1 MEARNG
7 NGSAASDLAA
17 IEVNIGNSFEKRE
30 VEDPAARKK
39 CGTAVQFIEA
49 VSGLLRRSVF
59 ENNGC
64 LIVRRKIDATAA
76 APRTVVA
83 RKNKLAAGA
92 VDLTKVDRAAR
103 REIETPDILVGF
115 AARNQLAV
123 TRKPDQRAAGNGCI
137 VRVIKREGRIQEVEF
152 RAGREP
158 RLIRTKC
165 KSAARQIHIDCAV
178 AGNCIGERQAGAFV
192 DIDDGAGI
200 RKHNCPAAERTG
212 ARKRQNGI
220 GTTVADIDRSA
231 PSRFT
236 ARSRIRMNDEF
247 TVVKIQRTSPQNGT
261 GNG

>member
-7 NGSAASDLAA
+7 NGSAAGDLAA
-17 IEVNIGNSFEKRE
+17 IEVNVGNAFEKRE

-49 VSGLLRRSVF
+49 VSGLLGRSVF

-103 REIETPDILVGF
+103 CEVKTPDILVGF
-115 AARNQLAV
+115 ATRNQLAV
-123 TRKPDQRAAGNGCI
+123 TRKPDQGAAGNGCI

-178 AGNCIGERQAGAFV
+178 AGNCIGER
-192 DIDDGAGI
+192 
-200 RKHNCPAAERTG
+200 
-212 ARKRQNGI
+212 
-220 GTTVADIDRSA
+220 
-231 PSRFT
+231 
-236 ARSRIRMNDEF
+236 
-247 TVVKIQRTSPQNGT
+247 
-261 GNG
+261 